1 MRLASIIDVSLVDV
15 PGVPVTVLFTGG
27 CNFDCPYCQNAEL
40 IPRKSGDDLAI
51 SEIVKRARG
60 NMVDGYCITGG
71 EPTIHKDLPDLL
83 CALKEDGAEHV
94 NLNTQGSVPD
104 VLKGCLPYLD
114 SVWFDIKT
122 TPSKYRQIS
131 RTRINPWRRV
141 EKSMKIMLNSDVAFW
156 PRTTYVGNLMTT
168 EDILGILQILS
179 NIGFKGEYV
188 VQNYI
193 ESAGTRSNIVANYC
207 TPTKKELEPM
217 QEQ

>member
-104 VLKGCLPYLD
+104 VLKECLPYLD

-122 TPSKYRQIS
+122 TPNKYRQIS
-131 RTRINPWRRV
+131 RTRTNPWRRV
-141 EKSMKIMLNSDVAFW
+141 
-156 PRTTYVGNLMTT
+156 
-168 EDILGILQILS
+168 
-179 NIGFKGEYV
+179 
-188 VQNYI
+188 
-193 ESAGTRSNIVANYC
+193 
-207 TPTKKELEPM
+207 KK
-217 QEQ
+217 